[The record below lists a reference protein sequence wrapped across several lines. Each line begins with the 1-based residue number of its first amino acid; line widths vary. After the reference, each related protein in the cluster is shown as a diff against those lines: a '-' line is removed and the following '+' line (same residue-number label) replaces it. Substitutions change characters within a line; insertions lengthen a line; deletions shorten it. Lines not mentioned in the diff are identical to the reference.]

1 MRFLAWMPIQ
11 RLNGSDHGSCHRD
24 GLIGFSAVK

>member
-1 MRFLAWMPIQ
+1 MYLWALTIQ
-11 RLNGSDHGSCHRD
+11 RLDGSDYGSCHRD